1 MYSDGT
7 PYSTTVHC
15 ASMTNIRP
23 IFPDALKSYHHNCFL
38 PMPYP
43 TKSVGEIQ
51 STPLHVLAYSF
62 ATAQGPKSLPLAVP
76 VATYKTYL
84 SALEDK
90 TKTIVAL
97 IPHDPVANEPLAVT
111 NMPAAPTVNTD
122 WTGVGGKSTIC
133 RYKYVVA
140 GGPMFLTNHITIAG
154 CTHDGGIVVDVVLSE
169 RRLARLEAEVWRL
182 ISGTH
187 IDQT

>member
-15 ASMTNIRP
+15 ANMSNIRP
-23 IFPDALKSYHHNCFL
+23 IFPEAESLKNYPHNCFL
-38 PMPYP
+38 PIPYP

-62 ATAQGPKSLPLAVP
+62 ATAQTLKSLSLAVP
-76 VATYKTYL
+76 VAAYKTCL
-84 SALEDK
+84 SALKDK
-90 TKTIVAL
+90 SKTIVAL

-111 NMPAAPTVNTD
+111 DMSVVPIANTL

-140 GGPMFLTNHITIAG
+140 GGPMFLTNHMTVAG
-154 CTHDGGIVVDVVLSE
+154 CTDDGAVVVDVVLSKK
-169 RRLARLEAEVWRL
+169 RLARLEAEVQRL
-182 ISGTH
+182 ISDTG
-187 IDQT
+187 